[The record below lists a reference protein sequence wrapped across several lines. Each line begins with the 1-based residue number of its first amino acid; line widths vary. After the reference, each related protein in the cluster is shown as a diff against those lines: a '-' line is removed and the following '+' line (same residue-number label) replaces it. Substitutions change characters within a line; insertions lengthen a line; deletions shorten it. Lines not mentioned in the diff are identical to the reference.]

1 MIETAEMI
9 LTCSGRGGKTKALKE
24 MLKGKKVVF
33 VKDNYK
39 NYEKTLKKEENY
51 YRELEK
57 KTICFS
63 EEVVFKDKKLKKLF
77 QKLTKLHKK
86 NLQKLSKVYLI
97 TIEGKFNWRDYIN
110 D

>member
-9 LTCSGRGGKTKALKE
+9 LTYSRRSEKTKALKE

-33 VKDNYK
+33 VTANYK
-39 NYEKTLKKEENY
+39 NYEKTLQKEENY
-51 YRELEK
+51 YRELEQ
-57 KTICFS
+57 KTICFN

-77 QKLTKLHKK
+77 QKLTKLHEK
-86 NLQKLSKVYLI
+86 NLQKISKVYLI